1 MLWLCLH
8 LPHFAME
15 LRQPAPAGPA
25 AVIERHGARRVV
37 LACNESARE
46 LNVFAGLDVTMAL
59 AREPQLQLFDRSR
72 SAELQALKALAGWA
86 MQFSSH
92 VSFDAQRWRLWLEV
106 GASLRYFGNLPALRA
121 RVGEGIALL
130 GYTAQLGIAPTP
142 EGAALLAVNDHCIAV
157 TALPRLRETLAPL
170 PLETLA
176 WDDKIHLALRA
187 SGLRRVGEVLELPA
201 DSLARRFEPAVC
213 DYLRRLLG
221 EAPDVRTA
229 YRAPGRYRRI
239 FEFAEGVE
247 TMEGLL
253 FPLRRLLQEFQ
264 GFLRGRDTAVQTLSL
279 DLNHHDAPDTTLT
292 LHTSAP
298 QRDAQRLFALLREK
312 LERTVLPE
320 AVLGLRLSA
329 QQFVPLGC
337 TQGDL
342 FDPSPRHDAG
352 WFELLDKLRA
362 RLGEH
367 CVRHLGLIDDHRP
380 EKAWCVQ
387 ENAGASTLPPDF
399 PDRPLWIL
407 EPRPLRQLPQLL
419 GTPERIEAG
428 WWQRADCSRDYY
440 LARTAEGAR
449 WWLYRDALT
458 RQWFLQGLW
467 G

>member
-46 LNVFAGLDVTMAL
+46 LNVFPQLDVTVAL
-59 AREPQLQLFDRSR
+59 AREPQLQMFDRSR

-106 GASLRYFGNLPALRA
+106 GASLRYFGNLSALRA

-142 EGAALLAVNDHCIAV
+142 EGAALLAVNDHSIAV
-157 TALPRLRETLAPL
+157 TALSRLRETLAPL

-176 WDDKIHLALRA
+176 LDDKAHLALRA
-187 SGLRRVGEVLELPA
+187 SGLRRVDEVLELPA
-201 DSLARRFEPAVC
+201 DSLARRFGPEAC

-221 EAPDVRTA
+221 ESPDVRTPCRVPA
-229 YRAPGRYRRI
+229 RYRRM

-247 TMEGLL
+247 TVEGLL

-264 GFLRGRDTAVQTLSL
+264 GFLRGRDTAVQTLRL
-279 DLNHHDAPDTTLT
+279 DLTHHDAPGTTLT

-320 AVLGLRLSA
+320 AVLGLCLSA

-342 FDPSPRHDAG
+342 FDPSPQNDAG
-352 WFELLDKLRA
+352 WSELLDKLRA
-362 RLGEH
+362 RLGEQ
-367 CVRHLGLIDDHRP
+367 CVQHLGLLDDHRP

-387 ENAGASTLPPDF
+387 HDATAAQLPAGF
-399 PDRPLWIL
+399 PDRPLWII
-407 EPRPLRQLPQLL
+407 EPKPLTRLPQLL

-428 WWQRADCSRDYY
+428 WWQRADTSRDYY
-440 LARTAEGAR
+440 LARTEEGAR